1 MSSYYRRSIS
11 TFWGISILLM
21 ESVVVVFVFYILY
34 FFWIENPT
42 PTSNILIV
50 RTVRG
55 NVLTI
60 PKQVDTTGWIPY
72 TSNDDNFSLMYP
84 ADYQMNKDVI
94 IYGEY
99 TGNVFELSKDGTQ
112 IFSLRIFPL
121 VGEEIGQDDVLAEV
135 FTRLTS
141 INPEIFQAYDE
152 DVAEVK
158 ATVYR
163 QVPGDPPQ
171 DFIYFLSS
179 SSFFETVFDNVSAD
193 ILATFQ
199 FATEL

>member
-1 MSSYYRRSIS
+1 
-11 TFWGISILLM
+11 
-21 ESVVVVFVFYILY
+21 
-34 FFWIENPT
+34 
-42 PTSNILIV
+42 
-50 RTVRG
+50 
-55 NVLTI
+55 
-60 PKQVDTTGWIPY
+60 
-72 TSNDDNFSLMYP
+72 
-84 ADYQMNKDVI
+84 MNKDVI

>member
-1 MSSYYRRSIS
+1 MSSYYKRSIS

-72 TSNDDNFSLMYP
+72 TSNDENFSLMYP
-84 ADYQMNKDVI
+84 ADYQMSKDI
-94 IYGEY
+94 IVYGEY
-99 TGNVFELSKDGTQ
+99 AGNVLELTKDGTQ

-121 VGEEIGQDDVLAEV
+121 IGEEVGQDDVLADV
-135 FTRLTS
+135 FERLTS
-141 INPEIFQAYDE
+141 IDPGIFQAYEE
-152 DVAEVK
+152 DVADTK

-163 QVPGDPPQ
+163 QVPGETPQ
-171 DFIYFLSS
+171 DYIYFLSS

-193 ILATFQ
+193 ILATFN
-199 FATEL
+199 FIE